1 MLTEH
6 KAYSKENTMV
16 KENFPEH
23 IAIILDGNRRWA
35 KSKMLP
41 IKLGHKQGAET
52 LKKIA
57 KYANEIGVKDLTVYA
72 FSTENWKR
80 SEEEVSSLMGLLA
93 SYLEEFAKTA
103 DIENI
108 KIRVFGD
115 ITALNENLQKSIND
129 TLERTKDNTALAL
142 NVCLNYGGRAEM
154 VKATKEI
161 AKEVKDG
168 KIDLNDIDE
177 KLMENHLYTCGLK
190 DPDLLIRTS
199 GELRT
204 SGFLLWQLAYTEFI
218 FLDKQWPEFEE
229 KDLDYCIEE
238 YQKRNRK
245 FGGK

>member
-1 MLTEH
+1 ME
-6 KAYSKENTMV
+6 

-41 IKLGHKQGAET
+41 VKLGHKQGAET
-52 LKKIA
+52 LKKIVR
-57 KYANEIGVKDLTVYA
+57 YANKIGIKNLTVYA

-80 SEEEVSSLMGLLA
+80 SEEEVAALMGLMA
-93 SYLEEFAKTA
+93 SYLDEFSKTA

-115 ITALNENLQKSIND
+115 LTALNENLQKSIND
-129 TLERTKDNTALAL
+129 TLERTKDNTGIAL

-154 VKATKEI
+154 IKASKEI
-161 AKEVKDG
+161 AELVKNGEIKSDEINE
-168 KIDLNDIDE
+168 KIFE
-177 KLMENHLYTCGLK
+177 EHLYTKDLK

-199 GELRT
+199 GEIRT

-218 FLDKQWPEFEE
+218 FLDKNWPDFNEQ
-229 KDLDYCIEE
+229 DLDYCIEE

>member
-1 MLTEH
+1 ME
-6 KAYSKENTMV
+6 

-41 IKLGHKQGAET
+41 VKLGHKQGAET

-57 KYANEIGVKDLTVYA
+57 KYANKIGVKDLTVYA

-80 SEEEVSSLMGLLA
+80 SEEEVSALMGLLA

-103 DIENI
+103 DIENV

-115 ITALNENLQKSIND
+115 ITALNENLQNSIKQSI
-129 TLERTKDNTALAL
+129 ERTKDNSGLAL
-142 NVCLNYGGRAEM
+142 NICLNYGGRAEM
-154 VKATKEI
+154 IKATKEI
-161 AKEVKDG
+161 AELVKSG
-168 KIDLNDIDE
+168 KVNLDEIDE
-177 KLMENHLYTCGLK
+177 KMIESHLYTHELK
-190 DPDLLIRTS
+190 DPDLMIRTS

-218 FLDKQWPEFEE
+218 FLDKNWPDFNEN
-229 KDLDYCIEE
+229 DLDYCIEE

>member
-1 MLTEH
+1 ME
-6 KAYSKENTMV
+6 

-41 IKLGHKQGAET
+41 VKLGYKQGAET

-57 KYANEIGVKDLTVYA
+57 KYANKIGVKDLTVYA

-80 SEEEVSSLMGLLA
+80 SEEEVSALMGLLA
-93 SYLEEFAKTA
+93 SYLEEFSKTA
-103 DIENI
+103 DIDNV

-115 ITALNENLQKSIND
+115 MSALNEKLQESIN
-129 TLERTKDNTALAL
+129 EAINRTKDNTGLAL
-142 NVCLNYGGRAEM
+142 NVCLNYGGRAEII
-154 VKATKEI
+154 KATREI
-161 AKEVKDG
+161 SELVKSG
-168 KIDLNDIDE
+168 EINPEEIDE
-177 KLMENHLYTCGLK
+177 KLVEKHLYTNELK
-190 DPDLLIRTS
+190 DPDLMIRTS
-199 GELRT
+199 GEIRT

-218 FLDKQWPEFEE
+218 FLDKNWPDFNE
-229 KDLDYCIEE
+229 KDLDYCIEQ

>member
-1 MLTEH
+1 ME
-6 KAYSKENTMV
+6 

-35 KSKMLP
+35 KSKLLP
-41 IKLGHKQGAET
+41 VKLGHKQGAET

-57 KYANEIGVKDLTVYA
+57 KYANQIGVKDLTVYA

-80 SEEEVSSLMGLLA
+80 SEEEVSALMGLMA
-93 SYLEEFAKTA
+93 NYLEEFAKTA
-103 DIENI
+103 DVDNV

-115 ITALNENLQKSIND
+115 ITALNENLQKSIKE
-129 TLERTKDNTALAL
+129 TIERTKNNTGLAL

-154 VKATKEI
+154 IKATKEI
-161 AKEVKDG
+161 AELAKNKN
-168 KIDLNDIDE
+168 INIDE
-177 KLMENHLYTCGLK
+177 IDESLIENHLYTCGLK

-218 FLDKQWPEFEE
+218 FLDKNWPDFNE

>member
-1 MLTEH
+1 ME
-6 KAYSKENTMV
+6 

-41 IKLGHKQGAET
+41 VKLGHKQGAET

-57 KYANEIGVKDLTVYA
+57 KYANKIGVKDLTVYA

-80 SEEEVSSLMGLLA
+80 SEEEVSALMGLLA
-93 SYLEEFAKTA
+93 SYLEEFSKTA
-103 DIENI
+103 DIDNV

-115 ITALNENLQKSIND
+115 MSALNEKLQESIN
-129 TLERTKDNTALAL
+129 EAINRTKDNTGLAL
-142 NVCLNYGGRAEM
+142 NVCLNYGGRAEII
-154 VKATKEI
+154 KATREI
-161 AKEVKDG
+161 SELVKSG
-168 KIDLNDIDE
+168 EINPEEIDE
-177 KLMENHLYTCGLK
+177 KLVEKHLYTNELK
-190 DPDLLIRTS
+190 DPDLMIRTS
-199 GELRT
+199 GEIRT

-218 FLDKQWPEFEE
+218 FLDKNWPDFNE
-229 KDLDYCIEE
+229 KDLDYCIEQ

>member
-1 MLTEH
+1 ME
-6 KAYSKENTMV
+6 

-41 IKLGHKQGAET
+41 VKLGHKQGAET

-57 KYANEIGVKDLTVYA
+57 KYANKIGVKDLTVYA

-80 SEEEVSSLMGLLA
+80 SEEEVSALMGLLA
-93 SYLEEFAKTA
+93 SYLEEFSKTA
-103 DIENI
+103 DIDNV

-115 ITALNENLQKSIND
+115 MSALNEKLQESIN
-129 TLERTKDNTALAL
+129 EAINRTKDNTGLAL
-142 NVCLNYGGRAEM
+142 NVCLNYGGRAEII
-154 VKATKEI
+154 KATREI
-161 AKEVKDG
+161 SKLVKSG
-168 KIDLNDIDE
+168 EINPEEIDE
-177 KLMENHLYTCGLK
+177 KLVEKHLYTNELK
-190 DPDLLIRTS
+190 DPDLMIRTS
-199 GELRT
+199 GEIRT

-218 FLDKQWPEFEE
+218 FLDKNWPDFNE
-229 KDLDYCIEE
+229 KDLDYCIEQ

>member
-1 MLTEH
+1 ME
-6 KAYSKENTMV
+6 

-41 IKLGHKQGAET
+41 VKLGHKQGAET

-57 KYANEIGVKDLTVYA
+57 KYANKIGVKDLTVYA

-80 SEEEVSSLMGLLA
+80 SEEEVSALMGLLG
-93 SYLEEFAKTA
+93 SYLEEFSKTA
-103 DIENI
+103 DIDNV

-115 ITALNENLQKSIND
+115 MTALNQRLQESINGAIN
-129 TLERTKDNTALAL
+129 RTKDNTGLAL
-142 NVCLNYGGRAEM
+142 NVCLNYGGRAEII
-154 VKATKEI
+154 KATREI
-161 AKEVKDG
+161 SELVKSG
-168 KIDLNDIDE
+168 KINPEEIDE
-177 KLMENHLYTCGLK
+177 KLVEKHLYTNELK
-190 DPDLLIRTS
+190 DPDLMIRTS
-199 GELRT
+199 GEIRT

-218 FLDKQWPEFEE
+218 FLDKNWPDFNE
-229 KDLDYCIEE
+229 KDLDYCIEQ

>member
-1 MLTEH
+1 ME
-6 KAYSKENTMV
+6 

-57 KYANEIGVKDLTVYA
+57 KYANKIGVKDLTVYA

-80 SEEEVSSLMGLLA
+80 GEEEVSALMGLLA
-93 SYLEEFAKTA
+93 SYLDEFAKTA
-103 DIENI
+103 DIENV

-115 ITALNENLQKSIND
+115 VTPLNENLQNSINQSI
-129 TLERTKDNTALAL
+129 ERTKNNTGLAL
-142 NVCLNYGGRAEM
+142 NICLNYGGRAEM
-154 VKATKEI
+154 IKATKEI
-161 AKEVKDG
+161 AELVKLG
-168 KIDLNDIDE
+168 KINSDDIDE
-177 KLMENHLYTCGLK
+177 KMIENHLYTYELK
-190 DPDLLIRTS
+190 DPDLMIRTS

-218 FLDKQWPEFEE
+218 FLDKNWPDFNE

>member
-1 MLTEH
+1 ME
-6 KAYSKENTMV
+6 

-41 IKLGHKQGAET
+41 VKLGHKQGAET

-57 KYANEIGVKDLTVYA
+57 KYANKIGVKDLTVYA

-80 SEEEVSSLMGLLA
+80 SEEEVSALMGLLA
-93 SYLEEFAKTA
+93 SYLEEFSKTA
-103 DIENI
+103 DIDNV

-115 ITALNENLQKSIND
+115 ITALNENLQESIKGAIN
-129 TLERTKDNTALAL
+129 RTKDNTGLAL
-142 NVCLNYGGRAEM
+142 NVCLNYGGRAEII
-154 VKATKEI
+154 KATREI
-161 AKEVKDG
+161 SELVKSG
-168 KIDLNDIDE
+168 EINPEEIDE
-177 KLMENHLYTCGLK
+177 KLVEKHLYTTELK
-190 DPDLLIRTS
+190 DPDLMIRTS
-199 GELRT
+199 GEIRT

-218 FLDKQWPEFEE
+218 FLDKNWPDFNE
-229 KDLDYCIEE
+229 KDLDYCIEQ

>member
-1 MLTEH
+1 ME
-6 KAYSKENTMV
+6 

-41 IKLGHKQGAET
+41 VKLGHKQGAET
-52 LKKIA
+52 LKKIVR
-57 KYANEIGVKDLTVYA
+57 YANKIGIKNLTVYA

-80 SEEEVSSLMGLLA
+80 SEEEVAALMGLMA
-93 SYLEEFAKTA
+93 SYLDEFSKTA

-115 ITALNENLQKSIND
+115 LTALNENLQKSIND
-129 TLERTKDNTALAL
+129 TLERTKDNTGIAL

-154 VKATKEI
+154 IKASKEI
-161 AKEVKDG
+161 AELVKNGEIKSDEINE
-168 KIDLNDIDE
+168 KIFE
-177 KLMENHLYTCGLK
+177 EHLYTKDLK

-199 GELRT
+199 GEIRT
-204 SGFLLWQLAYTEFI
+204 SAFLLCQLAYTEFI
-218 FLDKQWPEFEE
+218 FLDKNWPDFNEQ
-229 KDLDYCIEE
+229 DLDYCIEE

>member
-1 MLTEH
+1 ME
-6 KAYSKENTMV
+6 

-41 IKLGHKQGAET
+41 VKLGHKQGAET

-57 KYANEIGVKDLTVYA
+57 KYANKIGVKDLTVYA

-80 SEEEVSSLMGLLA
+80 SEEEVSALMGLLA
-93 SYLEEFAKTA
+93 SYLEEFSKTA
-103 DIENI
+103 DIDNV

-115 ITALNENLQKSIND
+115 ITALKEDLQESIKGAID
-129 TLERTKDNTALAL
+129 RTKDNTGLAL
-142 NVCLNYGGRAEM
+142 NVCLNYGGRAEI
-154 VKATKEI
+154 VKATREI
-161 AKEVKDG
+161 SELVKLG
-168 KIDLNDIDE
+168 EINLEEIDE
-177 KLMENHLYTCGLK
+177 KLVEKHLYTNELK
-190 DPDLLIRTS
+190 DPDLMIRTS
-199 GELRT
+199 GEIRT

-218 FLDKQWPEFEE
+218 FLDKNWPDFNE

>member
-1 MLTEH
+1 ME
-6 KAYSKENTMV
+6 

-35 KSKMLP
+35 KSKLLP
-41 IKLGHKQGAET
+41 VKLGHKQGAET

-80 SEEEVSSLMGLLA
+80 SEEEVSTLMGLLA
-93 SYLEEFAKTA
+93 SYLEEFSKTA
-103 DIENI
+103 DIDNV

-115 ITALNENLQKSIND
+115 LTVLNENLQKSINEALD
-129 TLERTKDNTALAL
+129 RTKANTGLAL

-154 VKATKEI
+154 IKATKEI
-161 AKEVKDG
+161 AKLVQDG
-168 KIDLNDIDE
+168 NISTDEIDE
-177 KLMENHLYTCGLK
+177 KMIERHLYTCGLK
-190 DPDLLIRTS
+190 DPDLLI
-199 GELRT
+199 RT

-218 FLDKQWPEFEE
+218 FLDKNWPDFNE

>member
-1 MLTEH
+1 ME
-6 KAYSKENTMV
+6 

-41 IKLGHKQGAET
+41 VKLGHKQGAET

-57 KYANEIGVKDLTVYA
+57 KYANKIGVKDLTVYA

-80 SEEEVSSLMGLLA
+80 SEEEVSALMGLLA
-93 SYLEEFAKTA
+93 SYLEEFSKTA
-103 DIENI
+103 DIDNV

-115 ITALNENLQKSIND
+115 MSALNEKLQESIN
-129 TLERTKDNTALAL
+129 EAINRTKDNTGLAL
-142 NVCLNYGGRAEM
+142 NVCLNYGGRAEII
-154 VKATKEI
+154 KATREISELVKSGEINPKE
-161 AKEVKDG
+161 
-168 KIDLNDIDE
+168 IDE
-177 KLMENHLYTCGLK
+177 KLVEKHLYTNELK
-190 DPDLLIRTS
+190 DPDLMIRTS
-199 GELRT
+199 GEIRT

-218 FLDKQWPEFEE
+218 FLDKNWPDFNE
-229 KDLDYCIEE
+229 KDLDYCIEQ

>member
-1 MLTEH
+1 ME
-6 KAYSKENTMV
+6 

-41 IKLGHKQGAET
+41 VKLGHKQGAET

-57 KYANEIGVKDLTVYA
+57 KYANKIGVKDLTVYA

-80 SEEEVSSLMGLLA
+80 SEEEVSTLMGLLA
-93 SYLEEFAKTA
+93 NYLEEFAKTA
-103 DIENI
+103 DIDNV

-115 ITALNENLQKSIND
+115 LTALNEKLQNSIHE
-129 TLERTKDNTALAL
+129 TLNRTKDNTGLAL
-142 NVCLNYGGRAEM
+142 NICLNYGGRAEM
-154 VKATKEI
+154 IKATKEI
-161 AKEVKDG
+161 AKQVKDG
-168 KIDLNDIDE
+168 TINLDDINENMME
-177 KLMENHLYTCGLK
+177 KHLYTCGLK
-190 DPDLLIRTS
+190 DPDLMIRTS

-218 FLDKQWPEFEE
+218 FLDKNWPDFNE

>member
-1 MLTEH
+1 ME
-6 KAYSKENTMV
+6 

-35 KSKMLP
+35 KSRMLP
-41 IKLGHKQGAET
+41 VKLGHKQGAET
-52 LKKIA
+52 LKKVI
-57 KYANEIGVKDLTVYA
+57 KYANKIGVKDLTVYA

-80 SEEEVSSLMGLLA
+80 SEEEVSTLMGLLG
-93 SYLEEFAKTA
+93 SYLEEFSKTA
-103 DIENI
+103 DVQDV

-115 ITALNENLQKSIND
+115 IIALDEKLQEKINAA
-129 TLERTKDNTALAL
+129 LKRTEDNQGLCL
-142 NVCLNYGGRAEM
+142 NVCFNYGGRAEM
-154 VKATKEI
+154 IKATKEI
-161 AKEVKDG
+161 ASLVNDG
-168 KIDLNDIDE
+168 KLNIDDINE
-177 KLMENHLYTCGLK
+177 EVMEEHLYTQGLK

-218 FLDKQWPEFEE
+218 FLDKNWPDFNES
-229 KDLDYCIEE
+229 DLDYCIEE

>member
-1 MLTEH
+1 ME
-6 KAYSKENTMV
+6 

-41 IKLGHKQGAET
+41 VKLGHKQGAET
-52 LKKIA
+52 LKKIVR
-57 KYANEIGVKDLTVYA
+57 YANKIGIKNLTVYA

-80 SEEEVSSLMGLLA
+80 SEEEVAALMGLMA
-93 SYLEEFAKTA
+93 SYLDEFSKTA

-115 ITALNENLQKSIND
+115 LTALNENLQKSIND
-129 TLERTKDNTALAL
+129 TLERTKDNTGIAL

-154 VKATKEI
+154 IKASKEI
-161 AKEVKDG
+161 AELVKNGEIKSDEINE
-168 KIDLNDIDE
+168 KIFE
-177 KLMENHLYTCGLK
+177 EHLYTKDLK

-199 GELRT
+199 GEIRT

-218 FLDKQWPEFEE
+218 FLDKNWPDFNEQ
-229 KDLDYCIEE
+229 DLDYCIEE
-238 YQKRNRK
+238 YHNRNRK